1 MKKKIIIGSLVFS
14 VPLIFLML
22 FGNNPLC
29 RGNADCGQRL
39 HAFFVLFQP
48 ILPLFLF
55 SLLTYRLPERYF
67 RAWSRFA
74 LVWIPLSMLAIACSP
89 EYGDSIMPIYS
100 ITKGFVSYLASTSFA
115 IISTLILFFVF
126 SIKFIKQKP
135 RA

>member
-1 MKKKIIIGSLVFS
+1 MKKTIVFTSGIIGA
-14 VPLIFLML
+14 FLL
-22 FGNNPLC
+22 LSYRYGNYALC
-29 RGNADCGQRL
+29 QNDDSCAHVL
-39 HAFFVLFQP
+39 HYLYVLFSP
-48 ILPLFLF
+48 VTWLFIF